1 VINKFQIL
9 ITKDMRRKV
18 FIALILM
25 CSATIG
31 LAAVLADV
39 NGKWKGTLMGPDG
52 NSIDVSYNIKVDGDK
67 LTGEASAQ
75 DLTLKLDS
83 GKISGDDFKFSITN
97 PEGVTIPH
105 NGKYFAQGD
114 SISMNVDYQGFK
126 MHSTLKRA
134 DK

>member
-1 VINKFQIL
+1 
-9 ITKDMRRKV
+9 M
-18 FIALILM
+18 ALALM
-25 CSATIG
+25 CSAMIG

-52 NSIDVSYNIKVDGDK
+52 NPIDVSYTIKVDGDK

-105 NGKYFAQGD
+105 IGKYFAQGD

>member
-1 VINKFQIL
+1 MK
-9 ITKDMRRKV
+9 RKV
-18 FIALILM
+18 LIVLALV
-25 CSATIG
+25 CSTMIG
-31 LAAVLADV
+31 LASVFADV
-39 NGKWKGTLMGPDG
+39 NGKWTGTLNGPDG
-52 NSIDVSYNIKVDGDK
+52 NPIDVTYTLKVDGDK

-75 DLTLKLDS
+75 NSTLKIDS
-83 GKISGDDFKFSITN
+83 GKINGDDFKFSITN

-105 NGKYFAQGD
+105 IGKYIAQGD